1 MNFSTEALAL
11 KALREAPIPDFVER
25 DVFKLKAF
33 YVAEFERLTGRTL
46 YPSQTEMF
54 VIETMAYAHSVFG
67 EAAQIAFLKNRAIW
81 AEDVHLE
88 QIGLNVSTPRL
99 GASYASLVVRFTL
112 VSVQPNSVV
121 VPKGTRISG
130 GGDLLFLTNKELV
143 IAAGEAHSD
152 VRAVAA
158 DAGAAFNGFTL
169 GAINVL
175 LDPIAHVASVAN
187 ITESGGGAD
196 IEDQE
201 RYRLRVVNAFERIS
215 KAGPRDGYRELVKG
229 VNAAIVDVAVIKPE
243 PGYIEITPLM
253 LSGVS
258 SDAVDADILAGLD
271 PEKDVPMGD
280 YISIVKARGRVFM
293 PVFTV
298 RIVPGF
304 AAGMAAKI
312 DAVVRDAFER
322 WRLSLGGQVAPS
334 LVISAIKALPN
345 VIDVE
350 VGNFFY
356 TDLAATE
363 FAVLGDVTI
372 NLVEALNV

>member
-1 MNFSTEALAL
+1 MSFSTDALAL
-11 KALREAPIPDFVER
+11 QALREVPIPDFIER
-25 DVFKLKAF
+25 DVFKLKVF

-67 EAAQIAFLKNRAIW
+67 EAAQLAFLKNRAIW
-81 AEDVHLE
+81 AEGAHLE

-99 GASYASLVVRFTL
+99 DAQAASCNVRFSL

-121 VPKGTRISG
+121 VPKGTRISSG
-130 GGDLLFLTNKELV
+130 GNLLFFTDVELV
-143 IAAGEAHSD
+143 IAEGEAHGD

-158 DAGAAFNGFTL
+158 DVGTAFNEFPL
-169 GAINVL
+169 GSINAL
-175 LDPIAHVASVAN
+175 LDPVAHVATVAN

-215 KAGPRDGYRELVKG
+215 KAGPRDGYKELVKG
-229 VNAAIVDVAVIKPE
+229 INSAIVDVAVIKPE

-253 LSGVS
+253 LTGVS

-280 YISIVKARGRVFM
+280 FISIVKAHGRFFS
-293 PVFTV
+293 PIFNV

-304 AAGMAAKI
+304 AGGMAAKI
-312 DAVVRDAFER
+312 EAVVDTVFAR

-334 LVISAIKALPN
+334 LVIAAIKALPN
-345 VIDVE
+345 VVDVE
-350 VGNFFY
+350 VENFNY
-356 TDLAATE
+356 TDLAGTE
-363 FAVLGDVTI
+363 FAILGNVTV
-372 NLVEALNV
+372 NLVEAPNV